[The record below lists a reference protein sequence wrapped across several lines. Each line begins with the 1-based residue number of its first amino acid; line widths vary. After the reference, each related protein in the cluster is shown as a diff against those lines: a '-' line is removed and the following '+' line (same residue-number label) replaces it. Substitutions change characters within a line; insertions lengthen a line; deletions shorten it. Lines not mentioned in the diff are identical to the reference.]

1 MFISAMFTFG
11 TDTGQRTFT
20 GTDLIQE
27 AGSVEVGELALDFF
41 VGQIENVSDQTC
53 QLELVGYRGLQ
64 QRFRLR
70 PNEAVRVRGCP
81 LSRVRV
87 FVNGTVTLR
96 GTGNVLRAENESD
109 NTLLLLQSNII
120 ERAAST
126 ASVFVFS
133 TYDHTDIVTATTT
146 TIATPGA
153 GFSIRILKITVA
165 VQGANRVELRWTDSD
180 GTSNPNAIGVINF
193 TGEGTFVYDF
203 GDNGLLIPNGIDGL
217 LRAITSSTSVTDIDV
232 ISEDV

>member
-1 MFISAMFTFG
+1 MHISVMFAL
-11 TDTGQRTFT
+11 DPPTGQRSFT

-27 AGSVEVGELALDFF
+27 AGSFGIGDTSNDFF
-41 VGQIENVSDQTC
+41 VGQIENVSDVSAQI
-53 QLELVGYRGLQ
+53 ELVGFGGLS

-70 PNEAVRVRGCP
+70 PNEAIRVQGSP
-81 LSRVRV
+81 LSQVRV

-96 GTGNVLRAENESD
+96 VTGTIITADTIEEANM
-109 NTLLLLQSNII
+109 LLTQANII

-126 ASVFVFS
+126 ASVFSFP
-133 TYDHTDIVTATTT
+133 TYDHTDIAAATTT
-146 TIATPGA
+146 TIATPAA
-153 GFSIRILKITVA
+153 GLSIRVYKITVS

-193 TGEGTFVYDF
+193 TAEGTFVYDF
-203 GDNGLLIPNGIDGL
+203 GDNGILIPNGIDGL
-217 LRAITSSTSVTDIDV
+217 LRAITSQAAVADIDV